1 MAETVKDMWQKSLVY
16 FGLVDEEE
24 PLGEDFEDDEILF
37 GESAYDESPPS
48 VRKID
53 RGPDVRR
60 AQRTAALRSV
70 TAPQARVHI
79 VEPRSFNDAQQI
91 GDKFKAN
98 IPVII
103 NLQASNAELAKR
115 LIDFASG
122 LTYGLDG
129 GMQRIAEKVFL
140 LTPSSVEV
148 SAEER
153 RRLQERGFF
162 NQL

>member
-1 MAETVKDMWQKSLVY
+1 MKDLWQKSLVY

-24 PLGEDFEDDEILF
+24 PEEDFEDEDDIF
-37 GESAYDESPPS
+37 SDTPYDDAPPT
-48 VRKID
+48 VRKLD
-53 RGPDVRR
+53 RGPDIRR

-70 TAPQARVHI
+70 SSPQVRVHI

-98 IPVII
+98 IPVIL
-103 NLQASNAELAKR
+103 NLQMSDTELSKR

-140 LTPSSVEV
+140 LTPSNVEV

>member
-1 MAETVKDMWQKSLVY
+1 MKDLWQKSLVY
-16 FGLVDEEE
+16 FGLMDEEE
-24 PLGEDFEDDEILF
+24 TAEEDFEDEDDIF
-37 GESAYDESPPS
+37 GASPYDDSPPS

-70 TAPQARVHI
+70 STPQVRVHI
-79 VEPRSFNDAQQI
+79 IEPRSFNDAQQI

-103 NLQASNAELAKR
+103 NLQVSDPELSKR

-140 LTPSSVEV
+140 LTPSNVEV